1 MTITDTAPGKTSNN
15 AISITTPLRA
25 LCALRWVAIAGQVAA
40 VWVAIRVLGI
50 DFEWLPLAAGIAV
63 LVLFNLYAT
72 WRSRRAATASSRE
85 IVLHLL
91 ADVLALTW
99 LVAWSGGIG
108 NPFSSMYLVIIALA
122 ALVLPL
128 RGLLVVAGACV
139 AGYAVIA
146 VWGHAMPHMHGDNF
160 NLHLWGMAAN
170 FLLSAMV
177 VLYFSSRLLAALR
190 AHEHDVARLRERYA
204 RNEGIVAL
212 ATHAAAV
219 AHELNTPLATLTL
232 QLEEMEEAVSDPTA
246 TANVQTMRM
255 LVDVCRDRLREL
267 VASADMGAGSTVNL
281 ERVIE
286 SWQLLRP
293 AVELQ
298 RRGDRLPIQVDPA
311 IGHLLQAL
319 LNNAAD
325 ASLQAGSDRIEL
337 ELSRN
342 GDALSGE
349 VRDHGPGFHAAVPFP
364 PDGLFHTTKV
374 DGMGM
379 GLALS
384 HATVERLGGE
394 LSMRKLKPQ
403 GVQVTFRLP
412 LAATA

>member
-1 MTITDTAPGKTSNN
+1 MNRSS
-15 AISITTPLRA
+15 SITTPLRT
-25 LCALRWVAIAGQVAA
+25 LCTLRWVAIAGQVVA
-40 VWVAIRVLGI
+40 VWLAVGVLRLE
-50 DFEWLPLAAGIAV
+50 FPLLPLAAGIAA
-63 LVLFNLYAT
+63 LALFNLYAT
-72 WRSRRAATASSRE
+72 LRSQRATPASSRE
-85 IVLHLL
+85 IVGHLL
-91 ADVLALTW
+91 ADILVLTW

-108 NPFSSMYLVIIALA
+108 NPFSSMFLIIIALA

-128 RGLLVVAGACV
+128 RGLLFIAAACV
-139 AGYAVIA
+139 VGYVVIA
-146 VWGHAMPHMHGDNF
+146 AWGHDLPHMHGDSF

-177 VLYFSSRLLAALR
+177 VLYFSSRLVAALR

-232 QLEEMEEAVSDPTA
+232 QLEDLEEAVSDPMA

-286 SWQLLRP
+286 SWRLLRP
-293 AVELQ
+293 AVELV
-298 RRGDRLPIQVDPA
+298 RLGERLPIQVDPA

-325 ASLQAGSDRIEL
+325 ASLQAGSDHIEL
-337 ELSRN
+337 QLARV
-342 GDALSGE
+342 GDVLSGE

-364 PDGLFHTTKV
+364 PDGLFCTTKA

-384 HATVERLGGE
+384 HATVERLCGE

-403 GVQVTFRLP
+403 GVQVMFRLP